1 MIRMKPV
8 TIIAVAVGIGIG
20 FGIVYIWELFY

>member
-1 MIRMKPV
+1 MKPV
-8 TIIAVAVGIGIG
+8 TIIAVVVGIGIG